1 MSLIQGL
8 NLLLT
13 YYWYYKPSLLITNS
27 KHFKHRQGMTK
38 SFSLPIDLT
47 GLPILHNLQYQV
59 SHRII
64 AILVRRHWVSKEL
77 HIIPVT
83 GIGDI
88 SPGSDLGLIIYEAMQ
103 AQMLEFRQS
112 DVLVVTQKIVSKAEG
127 NVVNL
132 DEVRASEFARSL
144 AVESRKDAS
153 YIEIVLRESRRIVR
167 MDHGV
172 LICETKHGFI
182 CANAGVDES
191 NVNGARAIT
200 LLPVDPDR
208 SAQQLRTRLQDLTGE
223 NFSFDIAVFISDTWG
238 RPWRNG
244 QVNMAIGVAGMEAI
258 VDYRGQYDPY
268 GYELHATVLA
278 VSDALASAVDLVM
291 GKIDH
296 IPVALIRGYTYIPD
310 EGSAKTL
317 LRDPTTDM
325 FR

>member
-1 MSLIQGL
+1 MLIQKLRMGPIYLLDGETIRVLDDAYMLDLSYPAASPIIRRCQESLKAKDGTLKSL
-8 NLLLT
+8 NT
-13 YYWYYKPSLLITNS
+13 EI
-27 KHFKHRQGMTK
+27 
-38 SFSLPIDLT
+38 
-47 GLPILHNLQYQV
+47 
-59 SHRII
+59 RII
-64 AILVRRHWVSKEL
+64 PINS
-77 HIIPVT
+77 
-83 GIGDI
+83 IGEI
-88 SPGSDLGLIIYEAMQ
+88 HPGTDLGLLIYEA
-103 AQMLEFRQS
+103 LCRQQQTLS
-112 DVLVVTQKIVSKAEG
+112 TGDILVVTQKIVSKAEG
-127 NVVNL
+127 NVVDL
-132 DEVRASEFARSL
+132 DDVHASEFARSL
-144 AVESRKDAS
+144 AAESNKDAP
-153 YIEIVLRESRRIVR
+153 YIEVVLRESRRIVR

-191 NVNGARAIT
+191 NVNGARTIT
-200 LLPVDPDR
+200 LLPVDPDH
-208 SAQQLRTRLQDLTGE
+208 SAQQLRTRLQDLSGE
-223 NFSFDIAVFISDTWG
+223 GSTFDIAVIISDTWG

-268 GYELHATVLA
+268 GYELHASMLA
-278 VSDALASAVDLVM
+278 VADELASAAELVM